1 MSTKEVRTGVVVIGR
16 NEGER
21 LVSCLNSLILQSNQ
35 IVYVD
40 SNSTDQSVTMAK
52 SKGVEV
58 VMLDISKP
66 FTAARA
72 RNEGLKRLLKVH
84 PQVDYVQFVDGDCEV
99 NATWIDKAVAFLDQ
113 NSKVAVVCGRRRERY
128 PDRSIFNKM
137 CDVEWDTPIGD
148 AKACGGDAMFR
159 AIPLAAHGGYN
170 PTLIAGEEPDLCVRL
185 RASGW
190 KIWRIDAEMT
200 LHDAA
205 ILHFAQWWKRSM
217 RTGYAFAQGV
227 DLHGHPPER
236 HWVAESRRAFIWG
249 GILPLLMIG
258 FLVVCPLISLGFL
271 AIYSM
276 QLCRLG
282 LSYKKS
288 NVERPLGMAFYLVL
302 GKLPEFLGQIKFLKG
317 LVTQKS
323 SALIEYK

>member
-159 AIPLAAHGGYN
+159 VIPLAAHGGYN

>member
-72 RNEGLKRLLKVH
+72 RNEGLKRLLEVH
-84 PQVDYVQFVDGDCEV
+84 PQVEYVQFVDGDCEV

-137 CDVEWDTPIGD
+137 CDVEWDTPIGE

-159 AIPLAAHGGYN
+159 VTPLAAHGGYN

-271 AIYSM
+271 LIYSM